1 MKNIKD
7 LSNILDI
14 KNQKKDFDKL
24 IDNIL
29 NIIKNNTSIDIYSNE
44 IFLNKNKI
52 KIKTN
57 SNKKFVLFLNL
68 NKLNQSLKSLNKDII
83 LEL

>member
-24 IDNIL
+24 INDIL
-29 NIIKNNTSIDIYSNE
+29 NIIKNNTSIDIYNNE

>member
-24 IDNIL
+24 INDIL